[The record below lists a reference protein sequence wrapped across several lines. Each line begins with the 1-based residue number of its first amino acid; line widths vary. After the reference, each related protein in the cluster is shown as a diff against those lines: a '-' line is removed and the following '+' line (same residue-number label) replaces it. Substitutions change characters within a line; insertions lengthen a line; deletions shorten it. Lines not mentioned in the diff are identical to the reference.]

1 MRCDFSFD
9 VGMSDDAAA
18 NPAVP
23 AGTPSAQPPCT
34 HGPDQLPALR
44 AARAVLKQQLK
55 TSTQEIRKEAR
66 FKRVI
71 FVRSTL
77 FGSFRFSLFPLLT
90 GLGLLDL
97 KWHPGH
103 NRIDLLAPTPLQRG
117 LAEQPSSGQVRRRS
131 RLMKKASGLSTGDVA
146 WLLARRAE

>member
-1 MRCDFSFD
+1 MHCDFFFD

-18 NPAVP
+18 TPAVP

-55 TSTQEIRKEAR
+55 ASTQEIRKEAR

-71 FVRSTL
+71 LYDGCMSTL
-77 FGSFRFSLFPLLT
+77 FGSFCVSLFPRLT
-90 GLGLLDL
+90 GLLAL
-97 KWHPGH
+97 KWQPGH
-103 NRIDLLAPTPLQRG
+103 NRIDLLVPMPLQPG
-117 LAEQPSSGQVRRRS
+117 LAEQPSGQVRHRS
-131 RLMKKASGLSTGDVA
+131 RLMKKASGLSTGDLA
-146 WLLARRAE
+146 CLLARRAE